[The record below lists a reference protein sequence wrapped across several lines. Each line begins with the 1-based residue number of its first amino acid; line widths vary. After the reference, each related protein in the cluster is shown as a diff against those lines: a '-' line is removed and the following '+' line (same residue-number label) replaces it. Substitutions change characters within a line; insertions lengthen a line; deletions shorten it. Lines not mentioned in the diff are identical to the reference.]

1 MKAKFP
7 EDFVWGTAI
16 SAFQT
21 EMGVSKEADFAGTDW
36 YQWTHSPEIIENHLV
51 SGDLPEKGVGFWDL
65 YEEDMKRAKELGTN
79 AIRLS
84 IEWGRIFPE
93 STEAIEA
100 KVGRNRGGD
109 VVAVGVGEEGF
120 GALSKT
126 ANWDVVEHY
135 RKMLAYAK
143 SLGLKVFL
151 TANHFALPSWLHDPV
166 ACHKDMEKSSRK
178 GWVDEKTVIEFGKYA
193 DFAGRVF
200 SESVDV
206 WETINEPDVIA
217 TQGYVLGSSGFPP
230 GLEDPLLAFRV
241 ERNLALAHNVGYTN
255 IKKHFG
261 AKPVGIGI
269 APNVFFPVDD
279 DPRSRKAAEFAT
291 YMSAEWILNAL
302 MYGCFDNDFDM
313 MTDERAEGI
322 SGSDYIG
329 IDYYQRIRVRYS
341 ENVSVAG
348 ALNMEML
355 PCVDCTDFGWDIY
368 PEGIRAVS
376 NWMFNRYRVPIYILE
391 NGIADAKDEKRARFT
406 RDHLRALADAINV
419 DGVPIRGYF
428 HWSLMD
434 NFEWANG
441 YSMRFGLYSVD
452 YETKRR
458 EKRKSAE
465 LFEKVCKTG
474 ELDYESDEETGKV
487 PAEKPH

>member
-7 EDFVWGTAI
+7 DDFVWGTAI

-21 EMGVSKEADFAGTDW
+21 EMGVSKKADFEGTDW
-36 YQWTHSPEIIENHLV
+36 YQWTHSPEIIEKHLV

-65 YEEDMKRAKELGTN
+65 YEEDLKRAKDLGTN

-84 IEWGRIFPE
+84 IEWGRILPE
-93 STEAIEA
+93 STEPIEA
-100 KVGRNRGGD
+100 KVSRNRGGD
-109 VVAVGVGEEGF
+109 VVAVGVDEKGHE
-120 GALSKT
+120 ALSK
-126 ANWDVVEHY
+126 AADWDAVEHY

-151 TANHFALPSWLHDPV
+151 TANHFALPSWLHDPI
-166 ACHKDMEKSSRK
+166 ACHKDFEKSSRK
-178 GWVDEKTVIEFGKYA
+178 GWADETTVIEFGKYA
-193 DFAGRVF
+193 DFAAGVF
-200 SESVDV
+200 SENVDV

-241 ERNLALAHNVGYTN
+241 ERNLALGHNVGYAN
-255 IKKHFG
+255 IKKHSSG
-261 AKPVGIGI
+261 KPVGIGI

-279 DPRSRKAAEFAT
+279 DPRSKKAAEFAS

-313 MTDERAEGI
+313 MTDERADGI
-322 SGSDYIG
+322 LGSDYIG
-329 IDYYQRIRVRYS
+329 IDYYQRIRMRYS
-341 ENVSVAG
+341 ENVSVGG

-368 PEGIRAVS
+368 PEGIRSVS

-406 RDHLRALADAINV
+406 RDHLKALADAINV
-419 DGVPIRGYF
+419 DGLPIKGYF

-434 NFEWANG
+434 NFEWAQG
-441 YSMRFGLYSVD
+441 YSMRFGLFSVD
-452 YETKRR
+452 YGTKRR
-458 EKRKSAE
+458 EKRKSTE
-465 LFEKVCKTG
+465 VFEKVCKTG
-474 ELDYESDEETGKV
+474 ELDYD
-487 PAEKPH
+487 